1 MYKNHNIKIYV
12 STFGEKIINLKNGNP
27 VEVGAARRD
36 KFYYGQKDN
45 TGNNISEE
53 NEFYGELT
61 GLYWIWK
68 NIKFD
73 KDDLIGFCH
82 YNKALKITNKQ
93 ILRFFNKEKGTK
105 WVALKESYIQGHPN
119 QNEIDVILSILKKNY
134 SEYYDTW
141 MKIYDKNASGK
152 KCRAANMFLT
162 SYCEFDK
169 YCKFLFSV
177 LFEMRKQLGNNYRDC
192 DVGMRRY
199 CAYMGERLL
208 AVYLLTN
215 RCRVL
220 GTDVRYKSWW
230 LRPVRK
236 IVKVLKIDKEKKWY
250 KKLRNRYGYK
260 SSYKN

>member
-82 YNKALKITNKQ
+82 YNKALKITNIRYYDSLIRRKEQ
-93 ILRFFNKEKGTK
+93 NGLLLRNHIYK
-105 WVALKESYIQGHPN
+105 
-119 QNEIDVILSILKKNY
+119 VILIK
-134 SEYYDTW
+134 
-141 MKIYDKNASGK
+141 MK
-152 KCRAANMFLT
+152 
-162 SYCEFDK
+162 
-169 YCKFLFSV
+169 
-177 LFEMRKQLGNNYRDC
+177 
-192 DVGMRRY
+192 
-199 CAYMGERLL
+199 
-208 AVYLLTN
+208 
-215 RCRVL
+215 
-220 GTDVRYKSWW
+220 
-230 LRPVRK
+230 
-236 IVKVLKIDKEKKWY
+236 
-250 KKLRNRYGYK
+250 
-260 SSYKN
+260 

>member
-119 QNEIDVILSILKKNY
+119 QNEIDVILSILKKNL
-134 SEYYDTW
+134 
-141 MKIYDKNASGK
+141 NAK
-152 KCRAANMFLT
+152 H
-162 SYCEFDK
+162 
-169 YCKFLFSV
+169 
-177 LFEMRKQLGNNYRDC
+177 
-192 DVGMRRY
+192 
-199 CAYMGERLL
+199 
-208 AVYLLTN
+208 
-215 RCRVL
+215 
-220 GTDVRYKSWW
+220 
-230 LRPVRK
+230 
-236 IVKVLKIDKEKKWY
+236 
-250 KKLRNRYGYK
+250 
-260 SSYKN
+260 